1 MKTCTRLI
9 ALVLTLCMLT
19 AVLPSG
25 ASALEGYE
33 TNHCIVFASEPG
45 ATSPYVYYYK
55 GGQQQGVETMT
66 WVDGGVHGK
75 AVQLDGT
82 SEYMSVGYYQTLM
95 NEMTFSTWINFQGAV
110 DPANP
115 ASAYWQRLLTMASG
129 DLNYFTV
136 SPHAVDPAVTDGE
149 GGVLDGLYME
159 YYRGIS
165 DGNSEAYRMKAFEPS
180 RPNYSHYGLPQN
192 EWHHMAIVA
201 DEMSVRLYVDGV
213 VALEEVFLMNP
224 AQMNVDSIMIGK
236 SIWDNAPLHAQ
247 LDDTFLFDVALTADQ
262 ILSLMDSGDP
272 SVVNNPTPSVPST
285 SVYQPTEPVTTIPQM
300 DMEARN
306 DDQPLTVFGLE
317 VPLWGVAIGV
327 GLLGFIAVMILIVNL
342 YEIYWRKK
350 HNKPFRKK
358 AKAAAP
364 VDVAMDE
371 VKAEEAKTEEPKTE
385 EPKTDEPKPKKG
397 KKAKKH
403 DDEEPAISIK
413 AAALQKR
420 MEEHERFLAE
430 EAKEKEEVKHNDDAS
445 ADTDA
450 E

>member
-1 MKTCTRLI
+1 MKLWKRS
-9 ALVLTLCMLT
+9 AVVT
-19 AVLPSG
+19 AVLCLMTALCPLSV
-25 ASALEGYE
+25 SALEGYE
-33 TNHCIVFASEPG
+33 TNNCIVFVGEPG
-45 ATSPYVYYYK
+45 ETSPYVYYYK
-55 GGQQQGVETMT
+55 GGEQQSTDAMT
-66 WVDGGVHGK
+66 WVDGGRHGK
-75 AVQLDGT
+75 ALQLDGK
-82 SEYMSVGYYQTLM
+82 SEYMSVGYQQTLM
-95 NEMTFSTWINFQGAV
+95 NEMTFATWINFQGAV

-180 RPNYSHYGLPQN
+180 RTNYSHYGLPQN

-224 AQMNVDSIMIGK
+224 AQMNVDSIMIGR

-247 LDDTFLFDVALTADQ
+247 LDDTFLFDKALTPDQ
-262 ILSLMDSGDP
+262 LLALMESGDP
-272 SVVNNPTPSVPST
+272 SVANNPTPSVPST
-285 SVYQPTEPVTTIPQM
+285 SFYQPTAPVTTVPQM

-342 YEIYWRKK
+342 YELYWRKK
-350 HNKPFRKK
+350 YNKPFKK
-358 AKAAAP
+358 AAKKP
-364 VDVAMDE
+364 SVPMTDVAMDE
-371 VKAEEAKTEEPKTE
+371 PKAE
-385 EPKTDEPKPKKG
+385 KPKAS
-397 KKAKKH
+397 KKQKKQD
-403 DDEEPAISIK
+403 DDEQPAISIK

-430 EAKEKEEVKHNDDAS
+430 EAAEKEQASSDA
-445 ADTDA
+445 DQDN

>member
-1 MKTCTRLI
+1 MRACKRWI
-9 ALVLTLCMLT
+9 AAAIAMLMLVT
-19 AVLPSG
+19 AMPFG

-33 TNHCIVFASEPG
+33 TNNCLVFATEPG

-55 GGQQQGVETMT
+55 DGTQQDYAAMT
-66 WVDGGVHGK
+66 WVDSGVRGK
-75 AVQLDGT
+75 ALQLDGV
-82 SEYMSVGYYQTLM
+82 SEYLSVGYSQTLM
-95 NEMTFSTWINFQGAV
+95 SEMTFATWINFQGAV
-110 DPANP
+110 DLANP

-136 SPHAVDPAVTDGE
+136 SPHAMDAAVTDGE
-149 GGVLDGLYME
+149 GGILDGLYME

-180 RPNYSHYGLPQN
+180 RPNYSHFGLPQN

-213 VALEEVFLMNP
+213 VVLEEVFLMNP
-224 AQMNVDSIMIGK
+224 AQMNVDSIKIGK
-236 SIWDNAPLHAQ
+236 GIWDNAPLHAQ
-247 LDDTFLFDVALTADQ
+247 LDDTFLFDKALTPDQ
-262 ILSLMDSGDP
+262 ILSLMDSGDTA
-272 SVVNNPTPSVPST
+272 VANNPTPSVPST
-285 SVYQPTEPVTTIPQM
+285 SSYQPTEPVTTIPSQ
-300 DMEARN
+300 DMQARN

-350 HNKPFRKK
+350 HNKPFKSKKKK
-358 AKAAAP
+358 AAMP

-371 VKAEEAKTEEPKTE
+371 PTAE
-385 EPKTDEPKPKKG
+385 KP
-397 KKAKKH
+397 KKAKKSKKKPT
-403 DDEEPAISIK
+403 DDEDEPSMSIK
-413 AAALQKR
+413 EAAEQKR
-420 MEEHERFLAE
+420 REELERFLTE
-430 EAKEKEEVKHNDDAS
+430 EAMEQEASEDAND
-445 ADTDA
+445 